1 MMPPAQSNPSG
12 SIVTEPFPRGIRYGP
27 AEREAVLAL
36 MDTERLSETG
46 RGPATSALED
56 AYADFVGT
64 RHALSFNSG
73 TASLHAALHAVE
85 VGPERG
91 VAAAP
96 MTWISALTA
105 IFQAG
110 SYPVF
115 CDVEPDSPNI
125 SPESAAAVAAECA
138 AVLATHA
145 WGIPARVDELTRDC
159 DLPLVEDCS
168 HAHGAVHA
176 GRPVGSWGTAGCF
189 SLQESK
195 AVSGGEGG
203 VLTTSDRAVYERALT
218 LGHHPHRLETELADP
233 DLTALAG
240 SGASYKFRIPALAA
254 VIAYEQLRGLPTRN
268 ADAEAN
274 WRTLHEVI
282 TCSELPIQFPRIAPG
297 SVRGWYGTPLVVT
310 DTVQDPA
317 ALFAECAARGIPL
330 RALYPDWLAS
340 PLLQRPDLLARFWP
354 HITSTDY
361 RPPDPESF
369 TAYQQLRRQ
378 MLIVKIPD
386 VPAPDYMEQVGDA
399 LAAALT
405 RTTAT
410 V

>member
-1 MMPPAQSNPSG
+1 MMPSAQSSSSG
-12 SIVTEPFPRGIRYGP
+12 PIVTAPFPRGIRYGP

-36 MDTERLSETG
+36 MDTGRLSETG

-56 AYADFVGT
+56 AYADLVGT

-115 CDVEPDSPNI
+115 CDIEPSSPNI
-125 SPESAAAVAAECA
+125 SPGSAAAAAAECS

-159 DLPLVEDCS
+159 RLPVVEDCS

-176 GRPVGSWGTAGCF
+176 GRPVGSWGAAGCF

-218 LGHHPHRLETELADP
+218 LGHHPHRLGTELTDP
-233 DLTALAG
+233 DLRAFAE
-240 SGASYKFRIPALAA
+240 SGASYKFRISALSA
-254 VIAYEQLRGLPTRN
+254 VIAREQLRELPTRN
-268 ADAEAN
+268 ANAEAN
-274 WRTLHEVI
+274 WRALGEIVA
-282 TCSELPIQFPRIAPG
+282 CRELPIQFPPIAPG
-297 SVRGWYGTPLVVT
+297 SVRGWYGTPLIVT

-317 ALFAECAARGIPL
+317 TLFAECTARGIPL
-330 RALYPDWLAS
+330 RAVYPDWLAS
-340 PLLQRPDLLARFWP
+340 PLLQQPDLLARFWP
-354 HITSTDY
+354 HITSTGY
-361 RPPDPESF
+361 RPPNPESL

-386 VPAPDYMEQVGDA
+386 VPAVGYMEQVGNV
-399 LAAALT
+399 LAAVLT

-410 V
+410 A